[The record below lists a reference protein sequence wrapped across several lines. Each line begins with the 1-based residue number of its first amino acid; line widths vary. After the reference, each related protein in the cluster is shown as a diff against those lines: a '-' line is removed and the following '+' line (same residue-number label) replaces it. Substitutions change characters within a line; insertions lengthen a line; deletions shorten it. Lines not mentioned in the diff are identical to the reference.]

1 MSNTNSTGNTDNTKV
16 TDTQDDVYKS
26 MTFIQYQKTK
36 TRLTNGCTISCE
48 DCLLSRWQNGT
59 RFECNELEE
68 KFPDKAAKI
77 LYGWSKRKQF
87 KTRKEYFLEV
97 FPNAIN
103 KNGIPRICVKY
114 VGYSVPQICDRDCMV
129 CWNEGHTVEDLIKE

>member
-1 MSNTNSTGNTDNTKV
+1 MSNTNNTGSTNNV
-16 TDTQDDVYKS
+16 TDTNIQDESYKS
-26 MTFIQYQKTK
+26 MTFIQYQNMKA
-36 TRLTNGCTISCE
+36 RLTHGCTISCE
-48 DCLLSRWQNGT
+48 DCLLSRWKNGT

-68 KFPDKAAKI
+68 KFPEKAAKI
-77 LYGWSKRKQF
+77 LYGWSMSKKI

-114 VGYSVPQICDRDCMV
+114 VGYPVPQICDDCMV
-129 CWNEGHTVEDLIKE
+129 CWNEGHTAEDLIKE